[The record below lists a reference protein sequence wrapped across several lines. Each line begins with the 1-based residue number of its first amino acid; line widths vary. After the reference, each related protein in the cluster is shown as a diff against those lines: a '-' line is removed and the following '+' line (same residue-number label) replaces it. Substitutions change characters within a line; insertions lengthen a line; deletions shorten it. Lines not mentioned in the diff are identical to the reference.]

1 MQLESERKAQQEA
14 ERNAWVET
22 ERQMWLK
29 ERQQDALLDD
39 QWDRAHEGEH
49 NMRLEVERRRRV
61 HAEENAHVDQQSSRL
76 DQQPST
82 STFGTGRSS
91 HVQPQSSQSSLQT
104 SSSGSGSNTPYATP
118 KTSFTNA
125 RSSVNSRTPSVNVRS
140 REPPPPPVP
149 LMPAA
154 LARRV
159 STASSDSSASN
170 IFISPEPRGPRPRMS
185 VVSIADT
192 HTTDESALDVG
203 ERYISWADKHSGE
216 MPYAHFV
223 GRAPGG
229 GRYAAFGAFA
239 ALEADSDDMR
249 IPLHTPESSGLE
261 SSVPSQSS
269 SPPSQSSS
277 TATLPSLAKQP
288 APRSV
293 SSGTSMGSVGSENLP
308 APPTSQKYPATPSS
322 SNKYPA
328 PSSQPTPAFDVHRRE
343 TEVYRAQSAESSFTD
358 RVIPPAVPAKDAS
371 DVRVPANGPP
381 FAKGSPVVAWERM
394 KPDGD
399 WESVKPSSDWGS
411 ATSSSATSSFIDEA
425 HDAARRKHGAF
436 AGHPEYVAGHPP
448 SFAGHSGAFASQ
460 SGYVE
465 SSDGWSPEDWARLRD
480 QFPEYVARMQFL
492 QERGYDYVDEDDDPE
507 APYGYPGMPMPYP
520 PSDDYPYGPPP
531 MEDDRAYFN
540 GWSTGANR
548 TLSAIIEESLE
559 HLPSGLPGHS
569 DIGSIGRRSFTD
581 TDEMLR
587 RKATGSTMTLSTSDA
602 RTSFAESMPSSMRA
616 IKSIPSRSTIDQ
628 TPRTIPS
635 SDSLWSDA
643 QSVARGVPESSSS
656 SDPLPS
662 TPRLTVPSSMPST
675 SSLATPETTPRTDRS
690 PGPRE
695 KHLVRDNSATG
706 SAELGFGHLFVA
718 RPQTLLSSQAS
729 TRDSGPTEDWR
740 DSRMIDLDRWLPDE
754 LGSNAPTRAI
764 SPTPVLQKTT
774 PNKAQRP
781 ALQTTPA
788 KMQPTA
794 SKASS
799 SQSTPT
805 RSAAMREYYRSQYGE
820 ELQTLVSSDDESDI
834 VLHPRRPVIPPT
846 SQASSRKPAPSPQK
860 GKQPQITPQSSSST
874 DTGYEP
880 LTDSGLSI
888 DDVRNRRTKGANGD
902 TSSRSQPSDAVDWRA
917 SRDRDATSSRT
928 ATSKPVIPYTSRSQH
943 GYAPYSHAQESST
956 GSRAGA
962 TDVESE
968 YSSHSY
974 SKLPPRP
981 VAPIPST
988 TASESNASVGRP
1000 KTPSALRPKTPS
1012 RSRTPAP
1019 SEVPSRSKTPV
1030 GKSKSSKAVKT
1041 ESEVEWYSLH
1051 HSTSSLSAQR
1061 TSSPAPQSEKS
1072 HGRSEKSRSDKS
1084 TTRAEP
1090 SPLRPRPER
1099 PDSRASRGQEK
1110 AGKTK
1115 SRVLDDGTEIT
1126 TSYQRLTQD
1135 MLDRFMP
1142 QTSSSSDERPSTSL
1156 STQSRSTEAGR
1167 SRDKGK
1173 TSSVAA
1179 PTPRRVD
1186 APSTPSRS
1194 STPSTRAKTPTNARS
1209 STPSTRAGT
1218 PKAVKPAS
1226 STSRTAQPS
1235 NSTRTSQSSSSTR
1248 KKERPVPVPGVPP
1261 VPVIPLAA
1269 QAAANAHAARASS
1282 RMALVPPNSQAP
1294 VIPRGAHIPR
1304 SASSAGYAASSSSV
1318 SEY

>member
-249 IPLHTPESSGLE
+249 IPLHTPESTGLE

-293 SSGTSMGSVGSENLP
+293 SSGTSMGSVGSENLT

-328 PSSQPTPAFDVHRRE
+328 PSSQPTPAFDVHGRE

-371 DVRVPANGPP
+371 VVRVPANGPP

-425 HDAARRKHGAF
+425 HDAARRQHGAF
-436 AGHPEYVAGHPP
+436 PGHPEYVAGYPP

-492 QERGYDYVDEDDDPE
+492 QERGYDYVDEDDGPE

-520 PSDDYPYGPPP
+520 PPDDYPYGPPP

-569 DIGSIGRRSFTD
+569 DIGSINRRSFTD

-656 SDPLPS
+656 SDPLPL
-662 TPRLTVPSSMPST
+662 TPRLTEPSSMPST

-874 DTGYEP
+874 DTGYRRRP
-880 LTDSGLSI
+880 RGRMGIPAVARSPPTLLTGGRHEIAMLRCLERLRRSPSFPTRRALSMAM
-888 DDVRNRRTKGANGD
+888 RRTRTRRSQAQD
-902 TSSRSQPSDAVDWRA
+902 RALELPTSSRSTPHSRTPSYRHARSLQSRRPRRLSRMLVSDDRRRLLICGQKHPADPGRLHRPRSRRDRKRRSA
-917 SRDRDATSSRT
+917 SR
-928 ATSKPVIPYTSRSQH
+928 
-943 GYAPYSHAQESST
+943 SHQ
-956 GSRAGA
+956 R
-962 TDVESE
+962 
-968 YSSHSY
+968 
-974 SKLPPRP
+974 PPRP
-981 VAPIPST
+981 RVKLSGTRSIIPRRRSLHSARRLPHPSQRSRMAGRKSHGLTSQQRALNHRHCDRGQNVRTRALHGARRRRERRSRVYWTTERRSRLRISGSRRTCSIASCRRRLPRQTSAPP
-988 TASESNASVGRP
+988 RP
-1000 KTPSALRPKTPS
+1000 CPRNHGQRRQGDRGTRVKCPALRPLHLGGSMHLPRRAAPQHLPRVRRHPPTPGLRRPAPVPALPKRSSRQAPHRERRSLRIRRGPPSLRARRARRSAPYRFLGYHQYQSSLSRRRRRQTRTLLGQAHVWRKCRQTRKRRSSREERTYRGRRRRLDTQRRPRPS
-1012 RSRTPAP
+1012 RSTRRGHYWNI
-1019 SEVPSRSKTPV
+1019 RS
-1030 GKSKSSKAVKT
+1030 GI
-1041 ESEVEWYSLH
+1041 W
-1051 HSTSSLSAQR
+1051 
-1061 TSSPAPQSEKS
+1061 
-1072 HGRSEKSRSDKS
+1072 
-1084 TTRAEP
+1084 
-1090 SPLRPRPER
+1090 
-1099 PDSRASRGQEK
+1099 
-1110 AGKTK
+1110 
-1115 SRVLDDGTEIT
+1115 
-1126 TSYQRLTQD
+1126 
-1135 MLDRFMP
+1135 
-1142 QTSSSSDERPSTSL
+1142 
-1156 STQSRSTEAGR
+1156 
-1167 SRDKGK
+1167 
-1173 TSSVAA
+1173 
-1179 PTPRRVD
+1179 
-1186 APSTPSRS
+1186 
-1194 STPSTRAKTPTNARS
+1194 
-1209 STPSTRAGT
+1209 
-1218 PKAVKPAS
+1218 
-1226 STSRTAQPS
+1226 
-1235 NSTRTSQSSSSTR
+1235 
-1248 KKERPVPVPGVPP
+1248 
-1261 VPVIPLAA
+1261 
-1269 QAAANAHAARASS
+1269 
-1282 RMALVPPNSQAP
+1282 
-1294 VIPRGAHIPR
+1294 
-1304 SASSAGYAASSSSV
+1304 
-1318 SEY
+1318 